1 MHRFHLS
8 RAMRLP
14 LAVLILGLCISVFC
28 ARWLAQRNGARFD
41 AEFDSIADRIQ
52 LDLRERLRHPVYG
65 LRGLAGL
72 YAASP
77 RVDNGMFRAFVGAR
91 DLPREFR
98 GVRGFGFIQLVQRQ
112 EVDAFVAAERAD
124 GEPDFAVRE
133 FESFQHADQYVIKFI
148 EPRKDNQGAKGL
160 DIGSEGRRRVAA
172 DRAIASGETT
182 LTAPITLV
190 QDKARRAGFLLFLPI
205 YRQGAEVATP
215 AQRRE
220 ALVGLLYAPIV
231 VSELLE
237 GLLSHDVGQISV
249 ELRDVQAT
257 GPDGPALYAAGST
270 EEASGA
276 AHVSTHSVTIPFAI
290 HGREFKLTVRST
302 ALFDGHEDRGAP
314 WLVLVVGALVSS
326 LLAGLLL
333 QAHRSRRHAERAKN
347 RMTSEVDRL
356 ALVAQRTSNAVVI
369 TDAQQKI
376 TWVND
381 GFERITG
388 YSAADVIGL
397 TPTHLVQFDG
407 TDAATIARLHSAL
420 NRGEGFHCELLNRG
434 KHGRIYWVELEIQPL
449 HNRAGGLIGFMAIE
463 SDITDR
469 RALQAQVERSAQ
481 VLRSAI
487 DAIDEAF
494 VLYDPE
500 DRLVLCNEKY
510 RALYAQSADLIRVG
524 ARFED
529 IVRGGAERGQYK
541 AAVGRVDEWVAE
553 RMAHHR
559 AGNTTL
565 VQHLNNGRVVRVVER
580 RMPDGHL
587 VGFRVDITDFV
598 RATEAAEQA
607 SQAKSEFIATI
618 SHELRTPLQSVIGFS
633 ELGEN
638 FAQEQPSFR
647 AMFADINAGGQR
659 MLKLVNDL
667 LDISKF
673 TGSLVLLELRPGD
686 LAEVCAA
693 VVGEF
698 APIAARASVHIELP
712 LPRRPMPVAMDS
724 FRMQQVLRNVLANA
738 VRFTRPG
745 SRIRVDLTNHGEH
758 GVAVSVS
765 DDGPGIPEDELD
777 DIFEPF
783 TQSSRTRDGSGGTGL
798 GLTICRK
805 IMTAHGG
812 TIEAT
817 NAAGRGALITIRL
830 PALAPVP
837 QELPHEI
844 HHSDH

>member
-1 MHRFHLS
+1 MHRLHLS
-8 RAMRLP
+8 RALRLP

-28 ARWLAQRNGARFD
+28 ARWLAQRNGALFK
-41 AEFDSIADRIQ
+41 AEFESIADRIQ

-65 LRGLAGL
+65 LRGIAGL

-77 RVDNGMFRAFVGAR
+77 QVDNTMFRAFVGAR
-91 DLPREFR
+91 DLPREFP
-98 GVRGFGFIQLVQRQ
+98 GVRGFGFIQPVQRQ
-112 EVDAFVAAERAD
+112 EVDAFVAARRAD
-124 GEPDFAVRE
+124 GDPDFSIRE
-133 FESFQHADQYVIKFI
+133 FESHQFADQYVIKFI
-148 EPRKDNQGAKGL
+148 EPRLDNQGAKGL
-160 DIGSEGRRRVAA
+160 DVGSESRRRAA
-172 DRAIASGETT
+172 VERAIASGETT

-190 QDKARRAGFLLFLPI
+190 QDKAHHTGFLLYLPI
-205 YRQGAEVATP
+205 FRHGANVETV
-215 AQRRE
+215 AQRR
-220 ALVGLLYAPIV
+220 ASLVGLVFAPIV

-237 GLLSHDVGQISV
+237 GWLSHDIGQISV
-249 ELRDVQAT
+249 ELRDVQVT
-257 GPDGPALYAAGST
+257 EPDGLGLFAAGST
-270 EEASGA
+270 KEPSGVP
-276 AHVSTHSVTIPFAI
+276 HVSTHSATIPLAM
-290 HGREFKLTVRST
+290 HGRDFILTVRST
-302 ALFDGHEDRGAP
+302 AQFDAHANRGSH
-314 WLVLVVGALVSS
+314 WLVLGAGTLVSG

-333 QAHRSRRHAERAKN
+333 QANRSRRRAERATK

-369 TDAQQKI
+369 TDAQRKI

-388 YSAADVIGL
+388 YCAADVIGR
-397 TPTHLVQFDG
+397 TPGHLVQFDG
-407 TDAATIARLHSAL
+407 TDASTTARLRSAL

-449 HNRAGGLIGFMAIE
+449 HNRAGDLIGFMAIE

-469 RALQAQVERSAQ
+469 RALQAEVERSAQ

-510 RALYAQSADLIRVG
+510 RALYAQSADLIQVG

-541 AAVGRVDEWVAE
+541 AAVGRVEDWVAE

-559 AGNTTL
+559 VGNTTL
-565 VQHLNNGRVVRVVER
+565 VQHLDNGRVVRVLER

-633 ELGEN
+633 ELGEH

-673 TGSLVLLELRPGD
+673 TGSLVLLALRPGD
-686 LAEVCAA
+686 LAEVCAG
-693 VVGEF
+693 VVSEF
-698 APIAARASVHIELP
+698 DPIAARASVRIEL
-712 LPRRPMPVAMDS
+712 LSPRGPMPAAMDS

-738 VRFTRPG
+738 VRFTPPG
-745 SRIRVDLTNHGEH
+745 SCIHVDLANHGEH
-758 GVAVSVS
+758 GVAVRVS
-765 DDGPGIPEDELD
+765 DEGPGIPEGELD
-777 DIFEPF
+777 AIFEPF

-812 TIEAT
+812 TIEAA

-837 QELPHEI
+837 QESPHET